1 MHSVTGEDGWGVEMI
16 RAVRMISIDSALE
29 GYVVLDVDKVIPTRT
44 LGVRELVIGQFLRM
58 RRERMSLRSEET
70 PITTARHCKLLIPS

>member
-16 RAVRMISIDSALE
+16 RAVRMISIDSVLE

-44 LGVRELVIGQFLRM
+44 LGVRELVIGQYLRM

-70 PITTARHCKLLIPS
+70 PITTARHCKLLTPS